1 MSLWR
6 KTYKRD
12 FSPLQLSYT
21 CVTMSDRLPP
31 LTALRAFDAAARHM
45 SFAMAADELNVTPA
59 ALSFQIKSLEEHLG
73 VPLFRRLNRA
83 VELTEAGRTLAP
95 GAAEGFET
103 LSAAWMTTRRLQD
116 NSTLTVTA
124 GPALTAKWLAPRLY
138 DFARA
143 HPEIDL
149 RFTASLRNMDLARDD
164 VDVAIRFGY
173 GQDDGL
179 YSVPIRKEWLT
190 PVMTPE
196 MAAQFPTP
204 ESQTGAPLIFDD
216 SIDFLQPSCDWP
228 TWFRAVG
235 IDFSPEHGTHF
246 SNADHAI
253 NAAVSG
259 MGAALGR
266 RPMIIKD
273 LQEGRLVAP
282 FKTAIETQARFRF
295 LCLQGAEDRPQIAAF
310 RDWFLA
316 EIEKTA
322 HISDDF
328 KIIPV
333 EEIPAL

>member
-1 MSLWR
+1 M
-6 KTYKRD
+6 
-12 FSPLQLSYT
+12 P
-21 CVTMSDRLPP
+21 DRLPP

-45 SFAMAADELNVTPA
+45 SFALAAAELNVTPA

-204 ESQTGAPLIFDD
+204 ESLKDAPLIFDD
-216 SIDFLQPSCDWP
+216 SIDFLRPICDWP

-235 IDFSPEHGTHF
+235 IAFTPDHGTHF

-282 FKTAIETQARFRF
+282 FKIAIETQARFRF
-295 LCLQGAEDRPQIAAF
+295 LCLPGAEERPQIAAF

-322 HISDDF
+322 HISNDF

-333 EEIPAL
+333 EDIPAV

>member
-1 MSLWR
+1 MAFYR
-6 KTYKRD
+6 KTDKRD
-12 FSPLQLSYT
+12 YSTLRLRFT
-21 CVTMSDRLPP
+21 CVNMTDRLPP

-45 SFAMAADELNVTPA
+45 SFAQAAAELNVTPA

-73 VPLFRRLNRA
+73 APLFRRLNRA

-95 GAAEGFET
+95 GAAEGFKT
-103 LSAAWMTTRRLQD
+103 LSGAWMATTRLQD
-116 NSTLTVTA
+116 NSSLTVTA

-149 RFTASLRNMDLARDD
+149 RFSATLRNMDLERDD

-179 YSVPIRKEWLT
+179 YSVPARKEWLT
-190 PVMTPE
+190 PVMSPE
-196 MAAQFPTP
+196 LAAQFPTP
-204 ESQTGAPLIFDD
+204 QSLLQAPLIFDD
-216 SIDFLQPSCDWP
+216 SIDFLQPPCDWP
-228 TWFRAVG
+228 TWFRACG
-235 IDFSPEHGTHF
+235 IDFTPLHGTHF

-253 NAAVSG
+253 NAAVAG
-259 MGAALGR
+259 MGVTLGR
-266 RPMIIKD
+266 RPMIIAD

-282 FKTAIETQARFRF
+282 FKVAIETKARFRF
-295 LCLQGAEDRPQIAAF
+295 LCLQGAENRPQIAAF

-322 HISDDF
+322 HISDRF
-328 KIIPV
+328 TVIPV
-333 EEIPAL
+333 EDIPAL

>member
-1 MSLWR
+1 
-6 KTYKRD
+6 
-12 FSPLQLSYT
+12 
-21 CVTMSDRLPP
+21 MSDRLPP

-45 SFAMAADELNVTPA
+45 SFAKAADELNVTPA

-73 VPLFRRLNRA
+73 QPLFRRLNRA

-95 GAAEGFET
+95 GAAEGFAR
-103 LSAAWMTTRRLQD
+103 LQAAWAATRRLQD
-116 NSTLTVTA
+116 NTTLTVTA

-138 DFARA
+138 EFARA
-143 HPEIDL
+143 HPGIDL
-149 RFTASLRNMDLARDD
+149 RFSATLRNMDFGRDD

-179 YSVPIRKEWLT
+179 YSVPVRPEWLT

-196 MAAQFPTP
+196 LAKKYPTP
-204 ESQTGAPLIFDD
+204 QSLIEAPLIHDD
-216 SIDFLQPSCDWP
+216 SISFLNPRCDWP
-228 TWFRAVG
+228 AWFRAVG
-235 IDFSPEHGTHF
+235 VEFEPTHGAHF

-253 NAAVSG
+253 DAAVAG
-259 MGAALGR
+259 MGVTLGR

-273 LQEGRLVAP
+273 VTEGRLVTP
-282 FKTAIETQARFRF
+282 FKIAIETKARFRF
-295 LCLQGAEDRPQIAAF
+295 LCRMGEETRPQIAAF

-322 HISDDF
+322 HISDGF

-333 EEIPAL
+333 EDISPA

>member
-1 MSLWR
+1 M
-6 KTYKRD
+6 T
-12 FSPLQLSYT
+12 
-21 CVTMSDRLPP
+21 DRLPP

-45 SFAMAADELNVTPA
+45 SFAKAAEELNVTPA

-73 VPLFRRLNRA
+73 QPLFRRLNRA

-95 GAAEGFET
+95 GAAKGFAT
-103 LSAAWMTTRRLQD
+103 LQTAWSATRRLQD
-116 NSTLTVTA
+116 NTTLTITA

-138 DFARA
+138 EFARA

-149 RFTASLRNMDLARDD
+149 RFSATLRNLDFERDD

-173 GQDDGL
+173 GPDEGL
-179 YSVPIRKEWLT
+179 YSVPVRQEWLT

-196 MAAQFPTP
+196 LATQFPTP
-204 ESQTGAPLIFDD
+204 DSLTKAPLIYDD
-216 SIDFLQPSCDWP
+216 SIGFLNPPCDWP

-235 IDFSPEHGTHF
+235 VDFTPRAGAHF

-253 NAAVSG
+253 DAAVAG
-259 MGAALGR
+259 VGVALGR

-273 LQEGRLVAP
+273 VIEGRLVAP
-282 FKTAIETQARFRF
+282 FKTAIETKARFRF
-295 LCLQGAEDRPQIAAF
+295 LCRPGEEARPQIAAF

-322 HISDDF
+322 HISDGF

-333 EEIPAL
+333 EEISTA